1 MSGKLTTAEIRARLK
16 HPVIDSDG
24 HFSEYVPVVTE
35 YITRVGGKN
44 ALEDFGKAMN
54 KTFISMEW
62 YNLTPRQR
70 KEVWEKRPPFF
81 GTPAKNTLDLATS
94 LFPELLHERL
104 GEIGLDFAVLYPGLA
119 LGAQTFLDDEI
130 RRITCRALNNYY
142 ADLFM
147 DHPDRLTPVAVIP
160 MNTPQEALEEL
171 DYAVVQRGFK
181 VVMMPSTIR
190 RPIPAIAK
198 KYPEAARYAFRLD
211 TFGIDSE
218 YDYDPVW
225 ARCQE
230 LKVVPT
236 FHGPGEGW
244 GSRTSISNYVYNH
257 MGHFASAN
265 EAICKSLFLGGVTH
279 RFPDLKFLF
288 LEGGVGWARTLLGE
302 IKGHWE
308 KRNRD
313 AVYNCDPKRID
324 REQFSA
330 LYHRYGGKLLR
341 DLPAG
346 SEATVFLARDEDPA
360 YVDDFVRCGIE
371 RKQDIRDLFV
381 PPFYFGCEADDPITS
396 SAFDTKR
403 NPFKARLN
411 VVFGSDIGHFDVP
424 DMTEVLPEAYEM
436 VEEEMIS
443 EDEFKEFVFAN
454 AVRLWTAV
462 NPDFFTG
469 TAVESEANRV
479 LAQS

>member
-1 MSGKLTTAEIRARLK
+1 
-16 HPVIDSDG
+16 
-24 HFSEYVPVVTE
+24 
-35 YITRVGGKN
+35 
-44 ALEDFGKAMN
+44 
-54 KTFISMEW
+54 
-62 YNLTPRQR
+62 
-70 KEVWEKRPPFF
+70 
-81 GTPAKNTLDLATS
+81 
-94 LFPELLHERL
+94 
-104 GEIGLDFAVLYPGLA
+104 
-119 LGAQTFLDDEI
+119 
-130 RRITCRALNNYY
+130 
-142 ADLFM
+142 M

-160 MNTPQEALEEL
+160 MNTPQEALDEL

-190 RPIPAIAK
+190 RPIAAIAK

-225 ARCQE
+225 AKCQE

-244 GSRTSISNYVYNH
+244 GSRMSISNYVYNH

-265 EAICKSLFLGGVTH
+265 DAVCKSLFLGGVTR
-279 RFPDLKFLF
+279 RFPELKFLF

-360 YVDDFVRCGIE
+360 YTDDFVRCGIE

-443 EDEFKEFVFAN
+443 EDEFKEFVFTN

-462 NPDFFTG
+462 NPDFFQG

>member
-1 MSGKLTTAEIRARLK
+1 MSGKLTTAEIRSRLK

-35 YITRVGGKN
+35 YITKAGGKN
-44 ALEDFGKAMN
+44 ALDDFARAMS
-54 KTFISMEW
+54 KTFISMDW
-62 YNLTPRQR
+62 YNLTPSQR

-119 LGAQTFLDDEI
+119 LAAQTFLDDEI
-130 RRITCRALNNYY
+130 RRVTCRALNNYY
-142 ADLFM
+142 ADVFM

-160 MNTPQEALEEL
+160 MNTPQEALDEL

-198 KYPEAARYAFRLD
+198 KHPEAARYAFRLD

-225 ARCQE
+225 AKCQE

-265 EAICKSLFLGGVTH
+265 EAICKSLFLGGVTR
-279 RFPDLKFLF
+279 RFPALKFLF

-313 AVYNCDPKRID
+313 AVYNCDPKSID

-360 YVDDFVRCGIE
+360 YVDDFVHCGIE
-371 RKQDIRDLFV
+371 RKQDIRELFV

-396 SAFDTKR
+396 SAFDTRR

-462 NPDFFTG
+462 NPDFFKG
-469 TAVESEANRV
+469 TAVEREANRV

>member
-1 MSGKLTTAEIRARLK
+1 
-16 HPVIDSDG
+16 
-24 HFSEYVPVVTE
+24 
-35 YITRVGGKN
+35 
-44 ALEDFGKAMN
+44 
-54 KTFISMEW
+54 
-62 YNLTPRQR
+62 
-70 KEVWEKRPPFF
+70 
-81 GTPAKNTLDLATS
+81 
-94 LFPELLHERL
+94 
-104 GEIGLDFAVLYPGLA
+104 
-119 LGAQTFLDDEI
+119 
-130 RRITCRALNNYY
+130 
-142 ADLFM
+142 
-147 DHPDRLTPVAVIP
+147 
-160 MNTPQEALEEL
+160 
-171 DYAVVQRGFK
+171 
-181 VVMMPSTIR
+181 
-190 RPIPAIAK
+190 
-198 KYPEAARYAFRLD
+198 
-211 TFGIDSE
+211 
-218 YDYDPVW
+218 
-225 ARCQE
+225 
-230 LKVVPT
+230 
-236 FHGPGEGW
+236 
-244 GSRTSISNYVYNH
+244 
-257 MGHFASAN
+257 
-265 EAICKSLFLGGVTH
+265 
-279 RFPDLKFLF
+279 
-288 LEGGVGWARTLLGE
+288 
-302 IKGHWE
+302 
-308 KRNRD
+308 
-313 AVYNCDPKRID
+313 YNCDPKRID

-346 SEATVFLARDEDPA
+346 GEATVFLARDEDPA
-360 YVDDFVRCGIE
+360 YVDDFFRCGIE